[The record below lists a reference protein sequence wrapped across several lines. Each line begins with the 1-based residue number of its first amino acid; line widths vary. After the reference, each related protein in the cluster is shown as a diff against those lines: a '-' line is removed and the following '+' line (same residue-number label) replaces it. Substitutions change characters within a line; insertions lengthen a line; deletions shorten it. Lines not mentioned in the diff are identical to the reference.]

1 MNKLL
6 VTHDFQSPHHRH
18 VVNIDSNHNHI
29 LTLQECHFPS
39 DIERKN
45 KKIIN
50 IQKKNSSAY
59 IQEIIIIEKKVS
71 VTQIQIHL

>member
-1 MNKLL
+1 MINKIL
-6 VTHDFQSPHHRH
+6 VTHDFQTPHHRH

-50 IQKKNSSAY
+50 IQKKKILQLTY
-59 IQEIIIIEKKVS
+59 KK
-71 VTQIQIHL
+71 